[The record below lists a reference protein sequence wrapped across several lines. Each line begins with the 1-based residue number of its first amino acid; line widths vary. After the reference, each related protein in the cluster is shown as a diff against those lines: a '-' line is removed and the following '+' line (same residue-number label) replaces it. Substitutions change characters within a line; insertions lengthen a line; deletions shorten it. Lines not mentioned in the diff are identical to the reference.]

1 MSTGKKRLL
10 AYVIMLISLLI
21 SVKLIKDI
29 IRLWHADE
37 RLIEAKEELLAA
49 KQEQLGLEQELKE
62 VEKGEWWEKQV
73 RNTLKMARS
82 KEEVVVVPEA
92 PIVDG
97 RFEVEGT
104 GQIEVEELSPMEK
117 WWQVFVY

>member
-82 KEEVVVVPEA
+82 KEEVVVVPET

>member
-10 AYVIMLISLLI
+10 AYVIMLISLLVSI
-21 SVKLIKDI
+21 KLIKDI
-29 IRLWHADE
+29 IRLWHADD
-37 RLIEAKEELLAA
+37 RLIEAREELLVA
-49 KQEQLGLEQELKE
+49 KQEQLELEQELKE
-62 VEKGEWWEKQV
+62 AEKGEWWEKQV
-73 RNTLKMARS
+73 RNTLKMARL

-97 RFEVEGT
+97 RFEVEGI
-104 GQIEVEELSPMEK
+104 GQIELEELSPTEK

>member
-10 AYVIMLISLLI
+10 AYIIMLISLLV

-29 IRLWHADE
+29 FKLWHADE
-37 RLIEAKEELLAA
+37 RLIEAKEELLAV
-49 KQEQLGLEQELKE
+49 KQEQLELEQELE
-62 VEKGEWWEKQV
+62 EAEKGEWWEKQV

-92 PIVDG
+92 SIVDERSKMKG
-97 RFEVEGT
+97 VE
-104 GQIEVEELSPMEK
+104 QIEVEELSPMEK